1 MSFDLRYRPPSDGIE
16 WLRQLAPARLLILG
30 RPGAPVPDDF
40 LDVAADVRGAP
51 LGGLWPRV
59 FHTGAYAAFDKG
71 EWWALLVRGGQAEVP
86 ARDQVLRTSREE
98 DLPFVRKA
106 IEAEWGEATKL
117 VTPEFAGGS
126 FVRIHG
132 ENTVGTVRKVRTLGA
147 AVEVDVVVDGVVRQL
162 SIDAVEQ
169 VDGDPTTPEYWL
181 DQEPSS
187 AEEFAMSLTVTK
199 LTNALSDVLY
209 SYASS
214 KTVFRPYQFLPVIKL
229 LRSST
234 GRLLIADEVGLGKT
248 IEAGLIWSEL
258 EQRTPLRRVLLVTPA
273 SLREKWRM
281 EMNRRFDRQLDV
293 LRVADIE
300 RLTADLRAGLDPAVC
315 GVISV
320 ESLRRPL
327 DLLEQLAELAPRFDL
342 IIVDEAHSLRNRDT
356 STFILGRYLS
366 DWAEHLVFLSATPIN
381 LGNDDLFNLVNI
393 LEGDHYLDRDIFESQ
408 LEPNAIIN
416 EVVRRL
422 PEARTASPM
431 PLRERLQAV
440 EELDYGRHV
449 ASRPAYRDLLSLL
462 SHERPLAS
470 AEIAR
475 AKRIAGELNT
485 LSGILTRTTKRDVP
499 DARAVREPVQLDVAW
514 TSGEREFYE
523 TVERM
528 YRRKA
533 ERSNAPVGFIM
544 QMPLRQAA
552 SCIPAM
558 VIYLRERILS
568 GNHSVIRG
576 WADDD
581 ETYLDAED
589 AQSTVDPSWE
599 PAEISELDRA
609 ARSVGDTDTKF
620 NALVAHLRELRG
632 KGMPQVML
640 FSFFRR
646 TLAYLASRLS
656 NEFSLRVMTGA
667 TPVEERE
674 IIMRDFRAGDFDL
687 LLLSEVGSEGLDFEF
702 CSALVNYDLPWNPM
716 RVEQRI
722 GRLDRFGQRHDKI
735 FIINMHVPGTI
746 ETDIF
751 ERLYIRIGVFE
762 RSIGELEPILRG
774 DDLQALS
781 RSILDPKLTPQQRS
795 DKASQ
800 VAEAIARKE
809 DDIKRVRESRGLL
822 AYADQ
827 LEIDG
832 ITNAGPA
839 DGRYVGAIELRR
851 LVERYLTRYGS
862 FLEPHQRSHG
872 VYVLRSTPALR
883 SAFAT
888 WVHTQQRRGEFQ
900 RVQQLMSADAPF
912 AVTFAS
918 DVASVSGAELLSNRH
933 PLIRCAGAAFV
944 DDPLRHR
951 FASIAIP
958 GLRPGQKILA
968 RIDIV
973 KSTGLAPRTEL
984 WATGL
989 DIDTG
994 RANVDVERLL
1004 LTALAEG
1011 TISQGPAGLAPA
1023 THLPALDDVRALRRY
1038 EAEQQRRS
1046 ENESLVDARAQARRQ
1061 MVQGK
1066 IGSSRE
1072 ALKTLIA
1079 RNRGQG
1085 VIRATQARIERLQQE
1100 LARIETDFAPTRIV
1114 TVSSTPIAYALISS
1128 QP

>member
-1 MSFDLRYRPPSDGIE
+1 
-16 WLRQLAPARLLILG
+16 
-30 RPGAPVPDDF
+30 
-40 LDVAADVRGAP
+40 
-51 LGGLWPRV
+51 
-59 FHTGAYAAFDKG
+59 
-71 EWWALLVRGGQAEVP
+71 
-86 ARDQVLRTSREE
+86 
-98 DLPFVRKA
+98 
-106 IEAEWGEATKL
+106 
-117 VTPEFAGGS
+117 
-126 FVRIHG
+126 
-132 ENTVGTVRKVRTLGA
+132 
-147 AVEVDVVVDGVVRQL
+147 
-162 SIDAVEQ
+162 
-169 VDGDPTTPEYWL
+169 
-181 DQEPSS
+181 
-187 AEEFAMSLTVTK
+187 
-199 LTNALSDVLY
+199 
-209 SYASS
+209 
-214 KTVFRPYQFLPVIKL
+214 
-229 LRSST
+229 
-234 GRLLIADEVGLGKT
+234 
-248 IEAGLIWSEL
+248 
-258 EQRTPLRRVLLVTPA
+258 
-273 SLREKWRM
+273 
-281 EMNRRFDRQLDV
+281 
-293 LRVADIE
+293 
-300 RLTADLRAGLDPAVC
+300 
-315 GVISV
+315 
-320 ESLRRPL
+320 
-327 DLLEQLAELAPRFDL
+327 L

-393 LEGDHYLDRDIFESQ
+393 LEGDHYLDRDVFESQ

-422 PEARTASPM
+422 PEARTASPA
-431 PLRERLQAV
+431 PLRRHLQAV
-440 EELDYGRHV
+440 EDLDYGRHV
-449 ASRPAYRDLLSLL
+449 ASRPAYRELLNLLSRD
-462 SHERPLAS
+462 RPLVA
-470 AEIAR
+470 AEIAM

-499 DARAVREPVQLDVAW
+499 DARAVREPVRLNVAW

-533 ERSNAPVGFIM
+533 ERSDAPVGFII

-558 VIYLRERILS
+558 VAYLREKVHS
-568 GNHSVIRG
+568 GDRSVTSG

-581 ETYLDAED
+581 ETYLAAED
-589 AQSTVDPSWE
+589 AESTIDPSWE
-599 PAEISELDRA
+599 PAELSELDRA
-609 ARSVGDTDTKF
+609 AQSVGDVDTKF
-620 NALVAHLRELRG
+620 DALVEHLRELRS

-646 TLAYLASRLS
+646 TLSYLASRLKS
-656 NEFSLRVMTGA
+656 EFRLRVMTGA

-674 IIMRDFRAGDFDL
+674 IIMRDFRAGQFEL

-735 FIINMHVPGTI
+735 FVINMHVPGTI

-751 ERLYIRIGVFE
+751 ERLYTRIGVFE

-774 DDLQALS
+774 NDLQALS

-795 DKASQ
+795 DKANQ

-809 DDIKRVRESRGLL
+809 EDIRRVQESKGLL

-839 DGRYVGAIELRR
+839 DGRYVGSVELRR
-851 LVERYLTRYGS
+851 LLGRYLARYGS
-862 FLEPHQRSHG
+862 SLEPHQRSQG
-872 VYVLRSTPALR
+872 VFVLRPTPELR

-888 WVHTQQRRGEFQ
+888 WVHAQQRRSEFQ

-912 AVTFAS
+912 EVTFAS
-918 DVASVSGAELLSNRH
+918 DVASASGAELLSNRH

-944 DDPLRHR
+944 GDPLRHR

-958 GLRPGQKILA
+958 GLSPGQRVLA

-984 WATGL
+984 WVTGL

-994 RANVDVERLL
+994 AAVVDVERLL

-1011 TISQGPAGLAPA
+1011 TISQGPAGPAPA
-1023 THLPALDDVRALRRY
+1023 THLPALDNVRAQRRY
-1038 EAEQQRRS
+1038 DAEQQRRS

-1066 IGSSRE
+1066 ISSSRE

-1079 RNRGQG
+1079 RKRGPG
-1085 VIRATQARIERLQQE
+1085 VIRATQARIERLEQE
-1100 LARIETDFAPTRIV
+1100 LVRIEMDFAPTRNL